1 MPGATISE
9 VYNWSVYLFSSALLL
24 GLVAPA
30 LTFAISAA
38 AESETESIV
47 QGIAS
52 QIDSL
57 EPGLK
62 ATLRFTKGAIWTGSV
77 ELRGHDVVGRFGSF
91 FFVRRCNLLLP
102 SVQLF
107 PGQAYEI
114 SVSGGSLLVE
124 KTGLS

>member
-9 VYNWSVYLFSSALLL
+9 VHNWSLYLFSSALLL

-30 LTFAISAA
+30 LNFSISAA
-38 AESETESIV
+38 GESETASIV
-47 QGIAS
+47 RGIAS
-52 QIDSL
+52 QINSL

-91 FFVRRCNLLLP
+91 YIVTRCNLLLP
-102 SVQLF
+102 SIQLF

-114 SVSGGSLLVE
+114 SVSRGSLLVE
-124 KTGLS
+124 KKGLS